1 MSKRRGHGEGGIH
14 QRPDGRWEARLDLGW
29 VEGKRK
35 RISVYGRTRK
45 EVADQLRLKQ
55 AERDNGL
62 LVLDQRLTVGR
73 WLDHWVESILPTRV
87 FNGTLA
93 QSTFSSYAD
102 IVRLHLKPNL
112 GRIRVARLTHADV
125 DALLASKRDAYSANS
140 LRLMRSTLRKALADA
155 ERNGV
160 VTRNA
165 VALSEPIHVS
175 LRVSE
180 WLDEKKARSLLKQVE
195 SDRLEALYIVCLSLG
210 LRRGEA
216 LGLQW
221 EDVDLDRGTVLIR
234 GALKR
239 VKFQPLPDGSY
250 HDGRRTGLVLGSMK
264 TEDSYRTQNL
274 PRPCVDALRR
284 HRLRQRTEQLA
295 ASAWDTNDFVFKTTV
310 GTPIDPRNF
319 AKWLSAHCVNAEL
332 GHRNPHQLRHSAASI
347 LLAQGIPLHEVS
359 DYLGHSS
366 VRLTKDVYG
375 HLSSDRRR
383 AAADAV
389 GEALWGEAT
398 EPETHSG

>member
-1 MSKRRGHGEGGIH
+1 MLTKG
-14 QRPDGRWEARLDLGW
+14 RPRPVSLMGAG
-29 VEGKRK
+29 
-35 RISVYGRTRK
+35 
-45 EVADQLRLKQ
+45 
-55 AERDNGL
+55 
-62 LVLDQRLTVGR
+62 VGS
-73 WLDHWVESILPTRV
+73 DYWVESILPTRV
-87 FNGTLA
+87 SNGALA
-93 QSTFSSYAD
+93 QSTFSNYAD
-102 IVRLHLKPNL
+102 TVRLHLKPHL
-112 GRIRVARLTHADV
+112 GRIRMARLTHADV
-125 DALLASKRDAYSANS
+125 DAFIAAKRDRYSPNS

-175 LRVSE
+175 LRASE
-180 WLDEKKARSLLKQVE
+180 WLDESKARWLLKQVKG
-195 SDRLEALYIVCLSLG
+195 DRLEALYVVCLSLG
-210 LRRGEA
+210 LRRGEV

-221 EDVDLDRGTVLIR
+221 RDVDLDRGSVLIR

-239 VKFQPLPDGSY
+239 VKYQPLSDGSY
-250 HDGRRTGLVLGSMK
+250 PEGRRTGLVLGAMK

-284 HRLRQRTEQLA
+284 HWVKQRTEQLA
-295 ASAWDTNDFVFKTTV
+295 ASSWDDNDFVFTTPV
-310 GTPIDPRNF
+310 GTPIDPSNF
-319 AKWLSAHCVNAEL
+319 AKWLSGHCVEAKL

-366 VRLTKDVYG
+366 VRITKDVYG
-375 HLSSDRRR
+375 HLSADRRR

-389 GEALWGEAT
+389 GDALWGDDAT
-398 EPETHSG
+398 KSG